1 MKLYEIHISININ
14 NGIDEIKWLYFCRD
28 NNYKP
33 IRVLNDI
40 GKHNIQYMIS
50 KWCNHNNDKDAIKHA
65 NEINKKFIKVGF
77 NVTRIKVEVMMLNK
91 DYDDLVLEDFKND
104 IYWEIHFKIS
114 IKNYEELEKLLNWKK
129 TCDYLNIGLS
139 ISSFGE
145 KKYPIITIR
154 HNFGEKE
161 NIINYKNV
169 IIDDLKNNGFH
180 ITDKIQREISIYD
193 TNPDEDKGWIS
204 KL

>member
-1 MKLYEIHISININ
+1 MSGPK
-14 NGIDEIKWLYFCRD
+14 
-28 NNYKP
+28 
-33 IRVLNDI
+33 
-40 GKHNIQYMIS
+40 
-50 KWCNHNNDKDAIKHA
+50 
-65 NEINKKFIKVGF
+65 
-77 NVTRIKVEVMMLNK
+77 
-91 DYDDLVLEDFKND
+91 
-104 IYWEIHFKIS
+104 
-114 IKNYEELEKLLNWKK
+114 
-129 TCDYLNIGLS
+129 YLNTAIHYLYV
-139 ISSFGE
+139 IAETPFKQDAVAPWFTPFGE